1 MNAWFPRITVHS
13 LAIVVSVLTYVLTTR
28 AVRERRPPSIAIAW
42 VLGMIALPYLV
53 LPMYVMFGRRKMPR
67 KQARRGLHCV
77 GGRHWAEDL
86 IESFDLPAATNDAV
100 RMHLDGKESAGAL
113 FEIMSGA
120 KSRLDICTYILGNDE
135 FGRAAMQ
142 RMAECAARGVR
153 VRLLLDGVGALQL
166 PRWCFTKLESA
177 GIQTAIFSPLFA
189 RKTQGPRNL
198 RNHRKLV
205 IADSSRLWAGGRNI
219 AAEYFTGL
227 NGIAPWADLSFDLE
241 GAVAHAAGGQF
252 ELDWVAA
259 GGKPASGDPLEMAAA
274 DIASGIVQA
283 ADGAGPPS
291 AEAAAQTAPPP
302 ALARSAHSS
311 ARAQFLPSGPD
322 QTEDT
327 VHALLIDACFH
338 ARERMLAVTPYFVP
352 DNSLETAMRLA
363 ARRGVKIDLC
373 IPAESNHRLADFARS
388 RALRALSRAGVCVH
402 LLPAMNHAKAVVFDT
417 SLAISG
423 SVNLDSRSLLLNYE
437 SAVVFY
443 GATEIGWLADWIAG
457 LIPQA
462 TDFDAR
468 QPSILR
474 DVAEGLLLTVGYQ
487 L

>member
-1 MNAWFPRITVHS
+1 MNAWFPRVTMHS
-13 LAIVVSVLTYVLTTR
+13 LAIVVSVLTYILTTR

-67 KQARRGLHCV
+67 KLSRQAHHGVR
-77 GGRHWAEDL
+77 GRHWAEDL
-86 IESFDLPAATNDAV
+86 IESFDLPPASSDAV
-100 RMHLDGKESAGAL
+100 RMHQNGTESAAAL

-120 KSRLDICTYILGNDE
+120 ISRLDICTYILGNDE

-142 RMAECAARGVR
+142 RMAECAARGVK

-166 PRWCFTKLESA
+166 PRRYFRQLESA

-198 RNHRKLV
+198 RNHRKLL
-205 IADSSRLWAGGRNI
+205 IADLNTLWAGGRNI

-227 NGIAPWADLSFDLE
+227 NGSAPWTDLSFDLK
-241 GAVAHAAGGQF
+241 GTLAQAAGAQF

-259 GGKPASGDPLEMAAA
+259 GGKPASIDRLEMVAA
-274 DIASGIVQA
+274 DIASGIV
-283 ADGAGPPS
+283 
-291 AEAAAQTAPPP
+291 EAAAVAGADPLVAAGKFTPPP
-302 ALARSAHSS
+302 ALSRSARSTG
-311 ARAQFLPSGPD
+311 RMQFLPSGPD

-352 DNSLETAMRLA
+352 DSSLEAAMRLA
-363 ARRGVKIDLC
+363 ARRGVQIDLC

-388 RALRALSRAGVCVH
+388 RSLRALSRAGVCVH

-417 SLAISG
+417 ALAIAG

-443 GATEIGWLADWIAG
+443 GTAEIDWLANWIKA
-457 LIPQA
+457 LIPLA
-462 TDFDAR
+462 RDFDAR
-468 QPSILR
+468 RPSILR